1 MLKLKRKSENAS
13 YLIVFCTYA
22 HCEFIAW
29 VTFWN
34 PGHLEM
40 IKIWSA
46 VKAFVWTQTGARQMI
61 CVVLGVFYTCVPLN
75 PIDFFYQLWDKNS
88 QLWEIIIYCCII
100 TYRYTTT
107 IIYLFI
113 YLFLSVFLSFFL
125 SVCLFNLFYFILS
138 GTLTFL
144 FLLLLFYFVLLH
156 MIFVFEAHTIFGAWI
171 AFLHLF
177 K

>member
-1 MLKLKRKSENAS
+1 MLKLNRKSENAS

-46 VKAFVWTQTGARQMI
+46 VKAFVWTQTCARQMI

-75 PIDFFYQLWDKNS
+75 PIDFFINY
-88 QLWEIIIYCCII
+88 EIKF
-100 TYRYTTT
+100 T
-107 IIYLFI
+107 IVRDYNLLLYYNLTLYYYYYYLFI
-113 YLFLSVFLSFFL
+113 YFCLS
-125 SVCLFNLFYFILS
+125 FNLFYFILS
-138 GTLTFL
+138 GTLKFL
-144 FLLLLFYFVLLH
+144 FLLLLFYLVLLH